1 MNRLLGLLCLFKLS
15 LLDLNLPDND
25 WAETLTT
32 TASIMNKLSK
42 SQKDEFATAF
52 AMLALYDGGVSF
64 LSVHGLGM
72 STGTN
77 NDRQQFSAIIQTVL
91 MGSLEYTG
99 AQFAIA

>member
-1 MNRLLGLLCLFKLS
+1 M
-15 LLDLNLPDND
+15 DLNLPDDD

-64 LSVHGLGM
+64 WVFMVSACLLEQ
-72 STGTN
+72 T
-77 NDRQQFSAIIQTVL
+77 NDRQQFSAIVQTVL